1 MKINQSTLTFRNV
14 FYSLAGL
21 FLFLFV
27 CRFAYSFIKT
37 DRSGVEHQGIVQDSY
52 FDNQSDL
59 RKNYASEKSYE
70 PNTPPPPPSN
80 QDAGSMQ
87 DAGSLQKYEKTATL
101 NARTDAFEADESE
114 IRQTANAFHA
124 IIQYEQKSGNS
135 GHRNLHLM
143 IGVKPELFD
152 SFYVVAQRI
161 GYLYVNSITKVDKT
175 TEFRELNAQKASLV
189 KALANLTDL
198 KNRAGSITDL
208 VGLHDKILDIERQ
221 MQELGVELGNFSSE
235 NEFCTVRFSLYE
247 NPAARTIS
255 LAKRLIDAL
264 LWTLQYY
271 LMLLLGLV
279 LMLAAAWL
287 ILVVA
292 RKAGELG
299 RKMG

>member
-1 MKINQSTLTFRNV
+1 MKINLSALTFRTV

-21 FLFLFV
+21 FLLLFA
-27 CRFAYSFIKT
+27 CRFAYSFTNK
-37 DRSGVEHQGIVQDSY
+37 DRSNLLDQAGTQES
-52 FDNQSDL
+52 FFENQTVL
-59 RKNYASEKSYE
+59 RKNYASEKDMG
-70 PNTPPPPPSN
+70 PNSPPPPPEG
-80 QDAGSMQ
+80 DAGTS
-87 DAGSLQKYEKTATL
+87 QKYEKTATL
-101 NARTDAFEADESE
+101 NSRTDAFNTDEAD
-114 IRQTANAFHA
+114 IRQTSSAFHA
-124 IIQYEQKSGNS
+124 IIQYEQKSGNP
-135 GHRNLHLM
+135 GHRSLHLM
-143 IGVKPELFD
+143 IGVRPELFD

-198 KNRAGSITDL
+198 KNRAGSISDL

-255 LAKRLIDAL
+255 LAKRLFDAFM
-264 LWTLQYY
+264 WTVQYY
-271 LMLLLGLV
+271 ILLLIGLA
-279 LMLAAAWL
+279 LALGVAWL
-287 ILVVA
+287 VLVVA

-299 RKMG
+299 KRA